1 MTWVLPGGEI
11 KQGKGRSQRSP
22 LRQIGEPM
30 RLSTKQKTPTEELK
44 NAAITALRTALSE
57 ESDAKDK
64 RGLTGV
70 RAVATGAIIYTAG
83 RAAFKGRRFLREQLS
98 SHTDDDQPEDD
109 LRDEEA
115 AEAREDRDEP
125 EAEDHEVVEDV
136 ESDEEPEAFEEDED
150 EARASEEEEPEAFEE
165 DEDEARASEEEE
177 EPEAFDEDEEE
188 PQASEEDE
196 DEPAAFEEEEGADEE
211 DDERGDD
218 TGDDEPEEGDGGPSG
233 EAEESPEAEE
243 ASDDGDADQP
253 DDDSRAETP
262 TPLPQRK
269 PMRRA
274 ARKKGAQP
282 SLKLPQQSRT

>member
-44 NAAITALRTALSE
+44 NAAVTALRTALSE

-150 EARASEEEEPEAFEE
+150 EARASEEE
-165 DEDEARASEEEE
+165 D